1 VSVRTSGGDGGA
13 LYWAQRYKGE
23 RDEWKQTAEEIFRM
37 ACEIEQERDDSDC
50 CVGLMVGLL
59 LDAEREC
66 ETTSEQA
73 DVYMAECERQAAEIV
88 ALRNEVDEERGQWMP
103 WATGAFQQTF
113 AREAA
118 EEAAADYHAA
128 WQDAEAD
135 YRSMSS
141 SMMGWCHESH
151 RLSCELERVTKERDD
166 ATEALRVAKLD
177 ASGWKR
183 SFYEEQGI
191 RSELTRQVVDV
202 AKERDEANRA
212 LEAERAAHQVT
223 AKRLE
228 ETEKQLGYLTPDV
241 RGAIAQGCSVWCRER
256 DEARRLA
263 RKYRSAY
270 LRTGCIDAAP
280 VAPDHWLNE
289 AD

>member
-59 LDAEREC
+59 LDAEREI
-66 ETTSEQA
+66 EE
-73 DVYMAECERQAAEIV
+73 QAAELV

-128 WQDAEAD
+128 WQDAEERRA
-135 YRSMSS
+135 
-141 SMMGWCHESH
+141 
-151 RLSCELERVTKERDD
+151 LSDTACRNLYGIAKERDD
-166 ATEALRVAKLD
+166 
-177 ASGWKR
+177 
-183 SFYEEQGI
+183 
-191 RSELTRQVVDV
+191 
-202 AKERDEANRA
+202 ANRA

-223 AKRLE
+223 ARRLE
-228 ETEKQLGYLTPDV
+228 ELRETLADSTRMCEHAQNRWADALGKCY
-241 RGAIAQGCSVWCRER
+241 
-256 DEARRLA
+256 EARRFA
-263 RKYRSAY
+263 RSYRRAY
-270 LRTGCIDAAP
+270 LASGCIDAAP
-280 VAPDHWLNE
+280 VAADHWLNE
-289 AD
+289 TD

>member
-13 LYWAQRYKGE
+13 LYWAERYKGE
-23 RDEWKQTAEEIFRM
+23 RDEWKQTAEDIFRM

-88 ALRNEVDEERGQWMP
+88 ALRNEVDEKNAEWLA
-103 WATGAFQQTF
+103 ATFD
-113 AREAA
+113 AREAQA
-118 EEAAADYHAA
+118 RADQALEDRDNARLFAHRVKEWRTEALDARDDAQEAAADYHAA
-128 WQDAEAD
+128 WQDAE
-135 YRSMSS
+135 
-141 SMMGWCHESH
+141 E
-151 RLSCELERVTKERDD
+151 
-166 ATEALRVAKLD
+166 
-177 ASGWKR
+177 
-183 SFYEEQGI
+183 
-191 RSELTRQVVDV
+191 
-202 AKERDEANRA
+202 
-212 LEAERAAHQVT
+212 
-223 AKRLE
+223 RLE
-228 ETEKQLGYLTPDV
+228 EAEKQLGYLTPDV